1 MRAFVIALVVAAVAL
16 VAVYFVMHKTAQTGA
31 PPPPRN
37 AAPESSR
44 TADAPLPPSSESD
57 ARIRPA
63 LAPVSSKPL
72 FAEWLKETELL
83 DRWVVTTENL
93 AEDVSPRKQLTFLAP
108 SRPFTIKGDK
118 VDPKSYARY
127 DAIADVIASVDAQRF
142 AAAVRDLK
150 PLLEAAYHRLGFP
163 DKSFDDLAQRALQRL
178 VDAPVVEAPFKVV
191 PKGALYKFA
200 DDKLEALGPVE
211 KHLLRMGPRNT
222 KLIQAKAMELASS
235 LQLKVAV
242 H

>member
-16 VAVYFVMHKTAQTGA
+16 VAVYFVTHRAAPPA
-31 PPPPRN
+31 PPPPQ
-37 AAPESSR
+37 AATQEPPR
-44 TADAPLPPSSESD
+44 PADPPLPPSSESD
-57 ARIRPA
+57 AKIRTA
-63 LAPVSSKPL
+63 LGPVSNKPL
-72 FAEWLKETELL
+72 FAQWLKESELL
-83 DRWVVTTENL
+83 DRWVVVTENL

-108 SRPFTIKGDK
+108 SKPFSVKGDK
-118 VDPKSYARY
+118 IDPRSYARY
-127 DAIADVIASVDAQRF
+127 DAIADVVASVDAQRF

-150 PLLEAAYHRLGFP
+150 PLLQAAYHRLGFP

-178 VDAPVVEAPFKVV
+178 VDAPVVETPVKVV

-200 DDKLEALGPVE
+200 DDKLESLGPIE